1 MAKTAK
7 LRLLDAIEAIASIN
21 SFIGS
26 LPLEDFLANEMV
38 QAAVLFKL
46 GVFGE
51 ALNKAAELDHSLR
64 EAIPNIGK
72 IIGMRNRI
80 VHAYR
85 SDRLRDFVGCHSFG
99 SAGPEDQAGELPG
112 RRRERMT
119 CKHQQIAVNLR
130 RLGYEF

>member
-7 LRLLDAIEAIASIN
+7 LRLLDALEAIASIN

-26 LPLEDFLANEMV
+26 LPLEDFLGNEMV
-38 QAAVLFKL
+38 QAA
-46 GVFGE
+46 
-51 ALNKAAELDHSLR
+51 
-64 EAIPNIGK
+64 
-72 IIGMRNRI
+72 
-80 VHAYR
+80 
-85 SDRLRDFVGCHSFG
+85 CHSFG
-99 SAGPEDQAGELPG
+99 SARPEDQAGEVPG

>member
-7 LRLLDAIEAIASIN
+7 LRLLDALEAIASSN

-26 LPLEDFLANEMV
+26 LPLDDFLVNAML
-38 QAAVLFKL
+38 QAA
-46 GVFGE
+46 
-51 ALNKAAELDHSLR
+51 
-64 EAIPNIGK
+64 
-72 IIGMRNRI
+72 
-80 VHAYR
+80 
-85 SDRLRDFVGCHSFG
+85 CHSFG